1 MITIT
6 FSDRETEKRA
16 VGYLLGRFS
25 GRILKTGEHIVP
37 EAALAALARQGINF
51 TVLGE
56 TKYEQHF
63 MTIRDT
69 PPVAV

>member
-6 FSDRETEKRA
+6 FPNREAEKRA

-37 EAALAALARQGINF
+37 EAALEALAMQGIQF
-51 TVLGE
+51 TVLGK
-56 TKYEQHF
+56 TTYEQHF
-63 MTIRDT
+63 EAIRDT